1 MQKLLFLSWEIYIQS
16 RHKGPLSALVYDLD
30 FCCTSFKL
38 LYCCTCT
45 LIQLMLL
52 FFALL
57 CQRVWRRYSV
67 IRIVS
72 EQLHEEWEA
81 LINQPDI
88 NLTKQWISSMML
100 RPFLFFVTQPS
111 SWYKGQQDKTLNSI
125 SACFKIILNSIN
137 SMGMPFS

>member
-1 MQKLLFLSWEIYIQS
+1 MSVPPASHRQVSLRGSSAREIT
-16 RHKGPLSALVYDLD
+16 RD
-30 FCCTSFKL
+30 
-38 LYCCTCT
+38 
-45 LIQLMLL
+45 
-52 FFALL
+52 ALL
-57 CQRVWRRYSV
+57 QKVSEERQLRSHLRRAAAAALSIQRVWRRYSV

-111 SWYKGQQDKTLNSI
+111 SCL
-125 SACFKIILNSIN
+125 
-137 SMGMPFS
+137 

>member
-1 MQKLLFLSWEIYIQS
+1 MSVPPASHRQVSLRGSSAREIT
-16 RHKGPLSALVYDLD
+16 RD
-30 FCCTSFKL
+30 
-38 LYCCTCT
+38 
-45 LIQLMLL
+45 
-52 FFALL
+52 ALL
-57 CQRVWRRYSV
+57 QKVSEERQLRSHLRRAAAAALSIQRVWRRYSV